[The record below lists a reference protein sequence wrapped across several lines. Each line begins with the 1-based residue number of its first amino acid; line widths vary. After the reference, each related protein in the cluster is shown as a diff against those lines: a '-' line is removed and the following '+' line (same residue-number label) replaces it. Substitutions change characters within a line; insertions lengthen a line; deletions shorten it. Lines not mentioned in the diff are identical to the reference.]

1 MNNENIVKSIKN
13 LCKENNITIGQ
24 LEKEVGLSQG
34 LVSKWKDKT
43 PSLDKIVDIADYF
56 NVTLDE
62 VIGRTNNLKDDFLQ
76 MLYRQTSSCI
86 LKWNV
91 LDDSADQNISKPTIY
106 GEITDIKNK
115 THTYYNQSIYKEY
128 FYYTSYNNGFIIIG
142 AACAVNELD
151 SPQYISLY
159 IQPTKESKAIRQK
172 YTKEQLE
179 SLWIKILKSLSDK
192 TPAEILVEDFKQQ
205 MLAGEEVELLKHC
218 QDFIQQTPNTQND
231 INKLLKD
238 EKAKEVL
245 IKANDPAVQQL
256 ISTFSNPKVIQTI
269 DSTNR
274 LVKYMME
281 IDKLR
286 NKKDKQN

>member
-24 LEKEVGLSQG
+24 LEKKVGLSQG

-106 GEITDIKNK
+106 GEITDI
-115 THTYYNQSIYKEY
+115 
-128 FYYTSYNNGFIIIG
+128 
-142 AACAVNELD
+142 
-151 SPQYISLY
+151 
-159 IQPTKESKAIRQK
+159 
-172 YTKEQLE
+172 
-179 SLWIKILKSLSDK
+179 
-192 TPAEILVEDFKQQ
+192 
-205 MLAGEEVELLKHC
+205 
-218 QDFIQQTPNTQND
+218 
-231 INKLLKD
+231 
-238 EKAKEVL
+238 
-245 IKANDPAVQQL
+245 
-256 ISTFSNPKVIQTI
+256 
-269 DSTNR
+269 
-274 LVKYMME
+274 
-281 IDKLR
+281 
-286 NKKDKQN
+286 